1 MPSYPETELYVKFV
15 DAGDFPHIGSGQKE
29 APLPSDL
36 KNHVRDISK
45 VQKEKLIA
53 AVTQKITTLQE
64 AQTQVPPLFGK
75 EGSSA
80 KEEWE
85 KLLRMAVEKKIP
97 GAGEALEK
105 LGSLQVSEEGRQEDQ
120 LNPSMASPSLDS
132 DSRGAPNHSGADGM
146 DLDNQQETE
155 NNDQQENPQEKEPSG
170 SDTQSPARG
179 ENNGQPENPQEE
191 EPSGSDTQPSV
202 AVKREE
208 SPSRITASI
217 PSVSPEPNRPRPG
230 HRLELE
236 DELDEVP
243 CENVG
248 WTQVGEDKCHDWPW
262 VTMPLPNGG
271 AIMAEKQT
279 NRQSLGSMRAGK
291 KDTIS
296 LFVVEIP
303 VLEEV
308 EGTDE
313 WRTVWQR
320 RLVRYQDYRRHID
333 AWRKKTE
340 EHERCIFSA
349 SDKYHQ
355 WDILKNC
362 TLRRLEFTA
371 SLTARSRKSEKTNR
385 GAPETECLVWLKEE
399 LLPKFVPM
407 YLFKRWQTET
417 SAMELIHQCCV
428 NDGLILPSMLPALR
442 DSTLNADCPEN
453 RLALHIMDTAG
464 RQASASPPPAAMRAS
479 PLPPPAATR
488 ASTLPPPAATRAST
502 LPPRAAMRA
511 SPLPPR
517 ATTRASPLPSQATTR
532 VSPLPPRATTQASPL
547 PSQATT
553 RVSPLPPRAT
563 TQASSQPVST
573 VLSPDDI
580 NSVINSCL
588 QEYMP
593 SFTEMLEVALRTRF
607 ENLNIY

>member
-105 LGSLQVSEEGRQEDQ
+105 LGSLHVSEEGRQEDQ

-313 WRTVWQR
+313 WRT
-320 RLVRYQDYRRHID
+320 
-333 AWRKKTE
+333 
-340 EHERCIFSA
+340 CI
-349 SDKYHQ
+349 
-355 WDILKNC
+355 
-362 TLRRLEFTA
+362 
-371 SLTARSRKSEKTNR
+371 
-385 GAPETECLVWLKEE
+385 
-399 LLPKFVPM
+399 
-407 YLFKRWQTET
+407 
-417 SAMELIHQCCV
+417 
-428 NDGLILPSMLPALR
+428 
-442 DSTLNADCPEN
+442 
-453 RLALHIMDTAG
+453 
-464 RQASASPPPAAMRAS
+464 
-479 PLPPPAATR
+479 
-488 ASTLPPPAATRAST
+488 
-502 LPPRAAMRA
+502 
-511 SPLPPR
+511 
-517 ATTRASPLPSQATTR
+517 
-532 VSPLPPRATTQASPL
+532 
-547 PSQATT
+547 
-553 RVSPLPPRAT
+553 
-563 TQASSQPVST
+563 
-573 VLSPDDI
+573 
-580 NSVINSCL
+580 
-588 QEYMP
+588 
-593 SFTEMLEVALRTRF
+593 
-607 ENLNIY
+607 